1 MNSFQF
7 FTVLNIIYL
16 QCSIK
21 AQVSFI
27 SLSFYPNLRSEFY
40 TAMRINTIDIIL
52 IFAFLLVRMVVMSL
66 SGYRSSLELGETLPS
81 LYILMLSI
89 QLYLK
94 CSDNKPTQTISR
106 VSVIIQV
113 NGWIVKI
120 YEVDAHFIKRHI
132 YREPGLLVSI

>member
-1 MNSFQF
+1 
-7 FTVLNIIYL
+7 
-16 QCSIK
+16 
-21 AQVSFI
+21 
-27 SLSFYPNLRSEFY
+27 
-40 TAMRINTIDIIL
+40 
-52 IFAFLLVRMVVMSL
+52 MSL

-94 CSDNKPTQTISR
+94 CYARIVDISQVQHNKPTQTISR
-106 VSVIIQV
+106 VPMIIQV